1 MSLNYTMSDDASG
14 DGLTD
19 FMKPDAARSDYFHHS
34 FFKCEVNKAIYLGNR
49 KLFPNPQFTE

>member
-1 MSLNYTMSDDASG
+1 MSDDASG